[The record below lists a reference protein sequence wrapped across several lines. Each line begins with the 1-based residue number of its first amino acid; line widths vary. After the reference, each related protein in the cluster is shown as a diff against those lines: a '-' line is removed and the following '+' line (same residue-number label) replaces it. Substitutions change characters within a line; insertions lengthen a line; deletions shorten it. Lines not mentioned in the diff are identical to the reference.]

1 MFKLFLK
8 NIKCRL
14 PESRRRYGLPWV
26 EIPMTLL
33 VYIPIFRISL
43 KKFGIWKNHHP
54 EGYGKNILVAGTG
67 LEPVTF
73 GLWAQQAIS

>member
-1 MFKLFLK
+1 
-8 NIKCRL
+8 
-14 PESRRRYGLPWV
+14 
-26 EIPMTLL
+26 MTLL
-33 VYIPIFRISL
+33 VYISIFRISL

-54 EGYGKNILVAGTG
+54 EGYGKNILVSGTG